1 MKGDSDKNKL
11 SHELVGGE
19 ETKKKLWGIKK
30 ISRKKVWALV
40 IKKRKKKFG
49 FCCQSGNRG
58 LQKKGGGLME
68 ENHWIEIWEK
78 DLGWSM
84 RKKDLV
90 GLIQEYER
98 TT

>member
-1 MKGDSDKNKL
+1 
-11 SHELVGGE
+11 
-19 ETKKKLWGIKK
+19 
-30 ISRKKVWALV
+30 
-40 IKKRKKKFG
+40 
-49 FCCQSGNRG
+49 
-58 LQKKGGGLME
+58 ME

-98 TT
+98 NT